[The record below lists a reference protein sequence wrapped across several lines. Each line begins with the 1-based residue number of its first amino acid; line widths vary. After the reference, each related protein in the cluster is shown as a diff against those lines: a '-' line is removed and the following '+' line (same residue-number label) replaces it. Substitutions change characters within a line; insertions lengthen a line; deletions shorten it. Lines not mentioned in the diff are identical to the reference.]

1 MYAAVGED
9 PVDGSSES
17 KRRLSVRLS
26 PTGVVAELGQRA
38 LLSADVE
45 SLLQLAVDLL
55 RETLGVE
62 YAKVL
67 HQPGAGEP
75 LVLIAGS
82 GWRDDVQL
90 GETTVPCDEGS
101 QAGYTL
107 LSNEP
112 VYVDDL
118 EFETRFSGPAL
129 LVDHGVISG
138 MSVTIQGRER
148 PYGVLGVHSSRH
160 RQFTPDDGDFL
171 RSVANILG
179 GAFENRRAIE
189 EAERSARYEAALAEC
204 AQALL
209 ASSGGARI
217 QHALETLFAATQA
230 TYVFL
235 ERNVN
240 DPHMGFSS
248 RMVADAG
255 ESQNESG
262 VWDAYWGLVPW
273 AQMPTSREHLE
284 QGRPFV
290 VIPEELV
297 GPEYDL
303 YAADPHPI
311 KSELDVPIFV
321 DGEWAGL
328 IGFADQSVRRV
339 WSETDVSLLTTV
351 AKMMGAFWEREAHQE
366 HLVGLNRA
374 KDAFLASISH
384 ELRTPLTAMVGFSQI
399 LKDSADVMSPQERD
413 ELLELLVREG
423 TDVTNM
429 ISDLLVAAK
438 ADIHALEVASV
449 PLDLHVQASQV
460 LQSLDREHVP
470 QIKLLGDSVHAIGD
484 PERVRQVIRNLV
496 SNALRYGGETI
507 QVEVRADATTAS
519 VLVRDHGDAIP
530 EEDRERIFMP
540 YQRAHNAPGLAGS
553 LGLGLA
559 ISRQLAD
566 LMAGDLTYRYDDGHN
581 VFELALPAGT

>member
-1 MYAAVGED
+1 M
-9 PVDGSSES
+9 DGSSES

-470 QIKLLGDSVHAIGD
+470 QIRLLGDSVRAVGD
-484 PERVRQVIRNLV
+484 PERVRQVIRNLL
-496 SNALRYGGETI
+496 SNALRYGGDTI
-507 QVEVRADATTAS
+507 RVEVSADTTKAG
-519 VLVRDHGDAIP
+519 VLVCDNGDAIP
-530 EEDRERIFMP
+530 EEDRERIFKP

-566 LMAGDLTYRYDDGHN
+566 LMAGDLTYRYDNGHN
-581 VFELALPAGT
+581 VFEFALPTGM

>member
-1 MYAAVGED
+1 MCAAAGED

-519 VLVRDHGDAIP
+519 VLVRDNGDAIP

>member
-1 MYAAVGED
+1 M
-9 PVDGSSES
+9 DGSSES

-519 VLVRDHGDAIP
+519 VLVRDNGDAIP